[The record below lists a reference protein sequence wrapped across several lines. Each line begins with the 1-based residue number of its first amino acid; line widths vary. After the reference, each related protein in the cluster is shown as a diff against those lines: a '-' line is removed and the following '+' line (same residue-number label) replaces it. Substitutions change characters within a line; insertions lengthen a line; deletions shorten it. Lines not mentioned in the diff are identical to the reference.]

1 MNQSDP
7 QPPLTRPSMRYFMP
21 YRQTVIGFVV
31 VAACV
36 VLLILGV
43 QWLLRG
49 GAP

>member
-1 MNQSDP
+1 MNSPVP

-21 YRQTVIGFVV
+21 YRQTLVGFVV
-31 VAACV
+31 VALCV

-43 QWLLRG
+43 RWLLGG